1 MIVKKIS
8 RLTFLIA
15 AAALLL
21 TGCTPIVYDMPA
33 ITENENINTAP
44 PPPVTTAVTEPVSP
58 DKYHETRVPING
70 EAFSETLQ
78 LEEVC
83 ENQLYNYL
91 MGYEG
96 SGYIQIDRH
105 EYATFKVH
113 VPAAQYYKLTVRL
126 CAFGTG
132 VDVIVGGKLYNNG
145 EYDTFDG
152 VSKGVIY
159 AEDITGFSP
168 FTINGIYLKKGDNT
182 ITLQSVYGM
191 AYMDQV
197 TIENGKTVSDSV
209 YSITNAPVN
218 PNADIKTMK
227 IMNYFSEIY
236 GKKTLTGQQ
245 VTIGTNAEIAA
256 ISAKTDRLPA
266 IRISDLTFAQKNSPY
281 YDEELTDIDLAEE
294 WSSAGGLVGYNW
306 TWYSPS
312 DSSHYL
318 SSMTDFD
325 FADVYT
331 DSDISGISM
340 ERIEKLFG
348 EGEITRECYEIM
360 VSLDEMIETLKILQ
374 SKDITVLFSP
384 LANGGMGGYW
394 WSDSADSYKWLWQTM
409 VKRCNNY
416 YGLSNIIWV
425 WNGGSTEFYP
435 GDEYVDIIGEN
446 IYNPTGD
453 SGNGR
458 FMGTSEYRSARAV
471 AMTDCLILPD
481 PDILTRDNAKWL
493 WFSLGKGDNLIDENG
508 VLTNRY
514 TTAEL
519 LDRGYNHECFVTLD
533 ELPDFSAALTQGEE
547 E

>member
-1 MIVKKIS
+1 MKAFS
-8 RLTFLIA
+8 RSVWLIA
-15 AAALLL
+15 AAAILL

-33 ITENENINTAP
+33 ITENENTNTAP
-44 PPPVTTAVTEPVSP
+44 PVITTTAVTEPVSL
-58 DKYHETRVPING
+58 DKYHETAVNING

-83 ENQLYNYL
+83 ENQLYSYL

-96 SGYIQIDRH
+96 NGYIQIDRH
-105 EYATFKVH
+105 EYATFKVN

-126 CAFGTG
+126 CAFDTG
-132 VDVIVGGKLYNNG
+132 VDVIVGGRLYNNG

-168 FTINGIYLKKGDNT
+168 FTINGIYLKKGENT

-197 TIENGKTVSDSV
+197 TIENGRTVTDNV
-209 YSITNAPVN
+209 YSITNVPVN
-218 PNADIKTMK
+218 PNANRQTMK
-227 IMNYFSEIY
+227 IMDYFSEIY

-245 VTIGTNAEIAA
+245 VTVGTNAEIAA
-256 ISAKTDRLPA
+256 IAGKTDRLPA
-266 IRISDLTFAQKNSPY
+266 IRISDLTFAQENSPF
-281 YDEELTDIDLAEE
+281 YDEDLTDIGLAEE
-294 WSSAGGLVGYNW
+294 WSNAGGLVGYNW

-312 DSSHYL
+312 ETSHYL
-318 SSMTDFD
+318 SSMTDFR
-325 FADVYT
+325 FENVYT
-331 DSDISGISM
+331 DNDISGISM
-340 ERIEKLFG
+340 EKIEELFG
-348 EGEITRECYEIM
+348 DGEISRECYEIM

-374 SKDITVLFSP
+374 DKKITVLFSP
-384 LANGGMGGYW
+384 LANGGLGGYW
-394 WSDSADSYKWLWQTM
+394 WSDSSDSYKWLWQTM

-416 YGLSNIIWV
+416 HGLSNIIWV

-435 GDEYVDIIGEN
+435 GDDYVDIIGEN
-446 IYNPTGD
+446 IYNATGD

-458 FMGTSEYRSARAV
+458 FMGLAEYRSERAA

-481 PDILTRDNAKWL
+481 PDVLTRDNARWL
-493 WFSLGKGDNLIDENG
+493 WFALGKGDNIIDENG
-508 VLTNRY
+508 TLTNRY

-533 ELPDFSAALTQGEE
+533 ELPDFTAYQLQNEE
-547 E
+547 

>member
-1 MIVKKIS
+1 MKAFS
-8 RLTFLIA
+8 RSAWLIA
-15 AAALLL
+15 AAAMLL

-33 ITENENINTAP
+33 ITENENTNTE
-44 PPPVTTAVTEPVSP
+44 PPVITTTAAVTEPVSL
-58 DKYHETRVPING
+58 DKYHETAVNING

-83 ENQLYNYL
+83 ENQLYSYL

-96 SGYIQIDRH
+96 NGYIQIDRH

-113 VPAAQYYKLTVRL
+113 VPASQYYKLTVTL
-126 CAFGTG
+126 CAFDTG
-132 VDVIVGGKLYNNG
+132 VDVIVGGKLYDNG
-145 EYDTFDG
+145 EYETFDG

-168 FTINGIYLKKGDNT
+168 FTINGIYLKKGDNI

-197 TIENGKTVSDSV
+197 TIENGRTVSDNV
-209 YSITNAPVN
+209 YNITNVPVN
-218 PNADIKTMK
+218 PNANRQTMK
-227 IMNYFSEIY
+227 IMDYFSKIY

-256 ISAKTDRLPA
+256 IAGKTGRLPA
-266 IRISDLTFAQKNSPY
+266 IRISDLTFAQENSPF

-294 WSSAGGLVGYNW
+294 WSNAGGLVGYNW

-312 DSSHYL
+312 ETSHYL
-318 SSMTDFD
+318 SSMTDFR
-325 FADVYT
+325 FEKVYT
-331 DSDISGISM
+331 DNDISGISM
-340 ERIEKLFG
+340 EKIEELFG
-348 EGEITRECYEIM
+348 NGEISRECYEIM

-374 SKDITVLFSP
+374 DKKITVLFSP
-384 LANGGMGGYW
+384 LANGGLGGYW
-394 WSDSADSYKWLWQTM
+394 WSDSSDSYIWLWQTM

-416 YGLSNIIWV
+416 HGLSNIIWV

-435 GDEYVDIIGEN
+435 GDDYVDIIGEN
-446 IYNPTGD
+446 IYNATGD

-458 FMGTSEYRSARAV
+458 FMGLAEYRSERAA

-481 PDILTRDNAKWL
+481 PDVLTRDNARWL
-493 WFSLGKGDNLIDENG
+493 WFALGKGDNIIDENG
-508 VLTNRY
+508 TLTNRY

-519 LDRGYNHECFVTLD
+519 LDHGYNHEYFVTLD
-533 ELPDFSAALTQGEE
+533 ELPDFTAYHLQNEE

>member
-1 MIVKKIS
+1 MKAFS
-8 RLTFLIA
+8 RSAWLITA
-15 AAALLL
+15 AAMLL

-33 ITENENINTAP
+33 ITENENTDTE
-44 PPPVTTAVTEPVSP
+44 PPVITTTAAVTEPVSL
-58 DKYHETRVPING
+58 DKYHETAVNING

-83 ENQLYNYL
+83 ENQLYSYL

-96 SGYIQIDRH
+96 NGYIQIDRH

-126 CAFGTG
+126 CAFDTG
-132 VDVIVGGKLYNNG
+132 VDVIVGGKLYDNG
-145 EYDTFDG
+145 EYETFDG

-159 AEDITGFSP
+159 AENITGFSP
-168 FTINGIYLKKGDNT
+168 FTINGIYLKKGDNI

-197 TIENGKTVSDSV
+197 TIENGRTVSDNV
-209 YSITNAPVN
+209 YNITNVPIN
-218 PNADIKTMK
+218 PNANRQTMK
-227 IMNYFSEIY
+227 IMDYFSEIY

-256 ISAKTDRLPA
+256 IAGKTGRLPA
-266 IRISDLTFAQKNSPY
+266 IRISDLTFAQENSPF

-294 WSSAGGLVGYNW
+294 WSNAGGLVGYNW

-312 DSSHYL
+312 ETSHYL
-318 SSMTDFD
+318 SSMTDFR
-325 FADVYT
+325 FENVYT
-331 DSDISGISM
+331 DNDISGISM
-340 ERIEKLFG
+340 EKIEELFG
-348 EGEITRECYEIM
+348 NGEISRECYEIM

-374 SKDITVLFSP
+374 DKKITVLFSP
-384 LANGGMGGYW
+384 LANGGLGGYW
-394 WSDSADSYKWLWQTM
+394 WSDSSDSYIWLWQTM

-416 YGLSNIIWV
+416 HGLSNIIWV

-435 GDEYVDIIGEN
+435 GDDYVDIIGEN
-446 IYNPTGD
+446 IYNATGD

-458 FMGTSEYRSARAV
+458 FMGLAEYRSERAA

-481 PDILTRDNAKWL
+481 PDVLTRDNARWL
-493 WFSLGKGDNLIDENG
+493 WFALGKGDNIIDENG
-508 VLTNRY
+508 TLTNRY

-519 LDRGYNHECFVTLD
+519 LDHGYNHEYFVTLD
-533 ELPDFSAALTQGEE
+533 ELPDFTAYQLQNEE
-547 E
+547 